1 MNALLPVRHPDDI
14 LSNYRGTPVA
24 DLLSYHN
31 LGVPYRTHDRAELL
45 IGACMD
51 NRVLLRVP
59 EKFAF
64 ILRAGGANFRRV
76 EFKVS
81 FAVAVGGIRT
91 ICLIAHSQCGM
102 VGLRARRDAF
112 VDGLVT
118 NGGWERA
125 EAEQH
130 FDHFSPVFEIADAA
144 AFVVSEARRLRERYP
159 RVTVAPLFYQ
169 VEDGLL
175 YHIAESG

>member
-1 MNALLPVRHPDDI
+1 MSALLPVRRPDDI
-14 LSNYRGTPVA
+14 LPDYRDTPVA
-24 DLLSYHN
+24 DLLAYHN
-31 LGVPYRTHDRAELL
+31 LGAPHRAHHRAELL

-64 ILRAGGANFRRV
+64 ILRAGGANFRRI

-91 ICLIAHSQCGM
+91 ICLVAHSQCGM
-102 VGLRARRDAF
+102 VGLRARRDVF
-112 VDGLVT
+112 VDGLVS
-118 NGGWERA
+118 NGGWDRA
-125 EAEQH
+125 DAEQH
-130 FDHFSPVFEIADAA
+130 FDQFAPVFEIPDAA

-175 YHIAESG
+175 YHIAETD